1 MNERRQYAPKR
12 AVSGIR
18 IRHYRIEDRPFV
30 VHCLVESQQYISSI
44 DNFSLCILRKRYG
57 ENMMEMLISGLREGG
72 CILIAEI
79 QGKNVG
85 MISASVH
92 NPSALEVIEM
102 ASIKRGVITELFVE
116 ADYRGKGVA
125 IRLIEEAEHWLKS
138 NDCQLSFLNV
148 LSGNGRAHS
157 LYSHLGYKEYELIM
171 MKRLS

>member
-1 MNERRQYAPKR
+1 
-12 AVSGIR
+12 
-18 IRHYRIEDRPFV
+18 
-30 VHCLVESQQYISSI
+30 
-44 DNFSLCILRKRYG
+44 
-57 ENMMEMLISGLREGG
+57 MEMLISGLREGG

-125 IRLIEEAEHWLKS
+125 IRLIEEAERWLKS